1 MSESSLPIRSS
12 PSQATPIPD
21 DDHEADLP
29 LTMTASVVLTSLPRD
44 ATAALKDAGA
54 FDKPKGTFSP
64 PPNTDY
70 PAFSQAAVTVRFK
83 AIGSA
88 PILKQPVCRINATQR
103 FEAVVAYLRR
113 VVKCGPQDSVFLYVN
128 NTFAPSLDEIVG
140 NLHRVSPFIASELG
154 ATSSKRTRDCV
165 GLMDT
170 SAFEIKR
177 MTSLLFLT
185 R

>member
-1 MSESSLPIRSS
+1 M
-12 PSQATPIPD
+12 
-21 DDHEADLP
+21 
-29 LTMTASVVLTSLPRD
+29 LTVL
-44 ATAALKDAGA
+44 
-54 FDKPKGTFSP
+54 
-64 PPNTDY
+64 
-70 PAFSQAAVTVRFK
+70 AVTVRFK

-140 NLHRVSPFIASELG
+140 NLHRVSALPRSLG
-154 ATSSKRTRDCV
+154 GLALKNRV
-165 GLMDT
+165 GLMDI
-170 SAFEIKR
+170 SASGIKQ
-177 MTSLLFLT
+177 MTSLLYPT

>member
-54 FDKPKGTFSP
+54 FDKPKGMLALLHLQIFPHSYSP
-64 PPNTDY
+64 
-70 PAFSQAAVTVRFK
+70 AVTVRFK

-140 NLHRVSPFIASELG
+140 NLHRVSPLPRSWGVLQG
-154 ATSSKRTRDCV
+154 NRNWDRM
-165 GLMDT
+165 GLT
-170 SAFEIKR
+170 GISAFEIKR
-177 MTSLLFLT
+177 MTSLLFPT

>member
-1 MSESSLPIRSS
+1 MSESSLPVRSS

-54 FDKPKGTFSP
+54 FDKPK
-64 PPNTDY
+64 
-70 PAFSQAAVTVRFK
+70 VTVRFK

-140 NLHRVSPFIASELG
+140 NLHRVSPLPGSLELLQANVLG
-154 ATSSKRTRDCV
+154 TAW
-165 GLMDT
+165 
-170 SAFEIKR
+170 A
-177 MTSLLFLT
+177 
-185 R
+185 